1 MTLRSRYRKNIQA
14 GVSDARARSHSL
26 SVQTRS
32 AGMFS
37 VIMAISLT
45 ASSLFPSVSL
55 ANKNAPELL
64 KNPEVRRFIRK
75 METKHDYSRERLEAL
90 MGKVRIVR
98 PLLKPSKP
106 AEALPWHRYR
116 RIFMSVPRI
125 SAGVRFWKAHRD
137 TLARAQEI
145 HGVPSEIIVAILG
158 VESYFG
164 KYKGKYPVLDSLA
177 TRGFYG
183 KRRKGFF
190 LRELEQFL
198 LLIREE
204 KGLDVHGL
212 KGSYA
217 GAMGLPQFI
226 SSSYRRYAVDF
237 DEDGTRDLI
246 ENMSDAIGSA
256 ANFLAEHGWTR
267 DRGVAIPAKSTHDA
281 KTRRLLK
288 KGIKPHIA
296 FSALK
301 EYGVLG
307 DGAIPDDER
316 VSLIELRTEAGPEY
330 WVGRKNFYTITL
342 YNHSK
347 LYAMVVY
354 QLASAIRERYS
365 E

>member
-1 MTLRSRYRKNIQA
+1 MTLRSRHRKNNT
-14 GVSDARARSHSL
+14 GVSRARAKPPLL
-26 SVQTRS
+26 SVLAQN

-37 VIMAISLT
+37 ALLLMASL
-45 ASSLFPSVSL
+45 LFPSVSL
-55 ANKNAPELL
+55 ADKNTPELL
-64 KNPEVRRFIRK
+64 KNPEVRRFIHK
-75 METKHDYSRERLEAL
+75 MTTKHDYSRERLEAL
-90 MGKVRIVR
+90 MEGVRIVR

-106 AEALPWHRYR
+106 AEALPWYKYR
-116 RIFMSVPRI
+116 RIFISVPRI
-125 SAGVRFWKAHRD
+125 SAGVRFWRTYQD
-137 TLARAQEI
+137 TLARAQAI
-145 HGVPSEIIVAILG
+145 HGVQPSIIVAILG

-198 LLIREE
+198 LLTREE
-204 KGLDVHGL
+204 KGLDVHEL

-237 DEDGTRDLI
+237 DGDGGRDLI
-246 ENMSDAIGSA
+246 NNMTDAIGST

-267 DRGVAIPAKSTHDA
+267 DSGVTIPAKSTNDA
-281 KTRRLLK
+281 KTKRLLK
-288 KGIKPHIA
+288 KGIKPHTA

-301 EYGVLG
+301 KYGVITDEG
-307 DGAIPDDER
+307 IPSDER
-316 VSLIELRTEAGPEY
+316 ISLIRLQAETGPEY

-354 QLASAIRERYS
+354 QLAEAIRERYS
-365 E
+365 GE